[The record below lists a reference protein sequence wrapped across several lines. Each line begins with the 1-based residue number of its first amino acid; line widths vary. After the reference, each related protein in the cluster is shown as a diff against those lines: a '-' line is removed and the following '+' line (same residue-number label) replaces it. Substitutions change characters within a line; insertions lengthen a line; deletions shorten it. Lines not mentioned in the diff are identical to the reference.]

1 MKIKNTKE
9 IKEYLNRIETNLN
22 SNDQNDFLDGYVE
35 PKDEKMAKKDLLIA
49 GQLECKDPN
58 LSLYVSVDDFNKN
71 PYVLNVVNK
80 ILANKD
86 LAYEEITFVKNVL
99 FNLDSIIDDPNRE
112 CRDYMRLRM
121 LDKDLNTII
130 LKENGVEWMMAAPSE
145 SVTNDPC
152 AKKAH
157 GKVLTF
163 GLGIGYFIYQ
173 AILNEK
179 VDEITVIEKS
189 KEVINIFK
197 KIEKYF
203 PKRIPINIIEGD
215 AFDYFNQDYLS
226 DYDYIYVDIYQNN
239 KDGLPII
246 DKLLEQ
252 CLPPMDRCDF
262 WIEASLTNTIR
273 TLIYLIYK
281 EIVIGKKASIGK
293 DYQRYLN
300 KVRNYFDGIDLFVE
314 DANTLK
320 DYMYSPKVIR
330 EILHK
335 QA

>member
-9 IKEYLNRIETNLN
+9 IKDYLSRIETNLN

-58 LSLYVSVDDFNKN
+58 LSLYVSVDEFNKN
-71 PYVLNVVNK
+71 PYVVNVVNK
-80 ILANKD
+80 VLKNKD

-99 FNLDSIIDDPNRE
+99 FNLDSIIDDPSRE

-145 SVTNDPC
+145 SVTNDPY

-157 GKVLTF
+157 GKVVTF

-173 AILNEK
+173 AILNDK
-179 VDEITVIEKS
+179 VEEITVIEKS
-189 KEVINIFK
+189 REVISLFN

-203 PKRIPINIIEGD
+203 PKRIPINIIQGD

-226 DYDYIYVDIYQNN
+226 DFDYIYVDIYQNN

-246 DKLLEQ
+246 NKLLEQ

-262 WIEASLTNTIR
+262 WIEASLVNPIR
-273 TLIYLIYK
+273 TLIFLIYK
-281 EIVIGKKASIGK
+281 EIVTGKKATISNE
-293 DYQRYLN
+293 YQKYLS
-300 KVRNYFDGIDLFVE
+300 KVRSYFNGLDVFVE
-314 DANTLK
+314 DVNTLK
-320 DYMYSPKVIR
+320 DHMYSPKVIR

>member
-22 SNDQNDFLDGYVE
+22 SNDQNNFLDGYVE

-189 KEVINIFK
+189 KEVISLFN

-239 KDGLPII
+239 
-246 DKLLEQ
+246 
-252 CLPPMDRCDF
+252 F
-262 WIEASLTNTIR
+262 
-273 TLIYLIYK
+273 
-281 EIVIGKKASIGK
+281 
-293 DYQRYLN
+293 
-300 KVRNYFDGIDLFVE
+300 
-314 DANTLK
+314 
-320 DYMYSPKVIR
+320 
-330 EILHK
+330 
-335 QA
+335 